1 MIVDERL
8 VTYINSLDTGN
19 TRILDAVER
28 EALDSYVPIIRKEMQ
43 SFLKLLLAMTKP
55 KRILEVGTAVGFSS
69 ILMAEYDPVPC
80 EIVTIENYEKR
91 IPIARENFKRAGKE
105 EQITLLEGDAAE
117 ILPTLTEPFDLI
129 FMDIYLNELNGIN
142 IVRKIRQMDSKVMI
156 VFLTTSKEHIFEAA
170 PFHFF
175 DYILKPFEST
185 QIFHVLDDA
194 LALLPEQESELS
206 FEYRSFDVHFPLSK
220 IQYIYSN
227 NHEVIIHTTNGTHAF
242 RLPFYSVTDHLD
254 DSRFLQ
260 CNRGIMLNMDYIK
273 TMESDY
279 FEMTD
284 SKCFPIKTKGR
295 KQIRE
300 QYIKYQFLKLEEA

>member
-1 MIVDERL
+1 
-8 VTYINSLDTGN
+8 
-19 TRILDAVER
+19 
-28 EALDSYVPIIRKEMQ
+28 
-43 SFLKLLLAMTKP
+43 
-55 KRILEVGTAVGFSS
+55 
-69 ILMAEYDPVPC
+69 
-80 EIVTIENYEKR
+80 
-91 IPIARENFKRAGKE
+91 
-105 EQITLLEGDAAE
+105 
-117 ILPTLTEPFDLI
+117 
-129 FMDIYLNELNGIN
+129 MDIYLNELNGID
-142 IVRKIRQMDSKVMI
+142 IVRKIRQMDSKVII

-194 LALLPEQESELS
+194 LALLPEQEAELS

-227 NHEVIIHTTNGTHAF
+227 NHEVIIHTTNGTHVF

-300 QYIKYQFLKLEEA
+300 QYIKYQFLKLEEV

>member
-1 MIVDERL
+1 M
-8 VTYINSLDTGN
+8 SL
-19 TRILDAVER
+19 
-28 EALDSYVPIIRKEMQ
+28 
-43 SFLKLLLAMTKP
+43 
-55 KRILEVGTAVGFSS
+55 
-69 ILMAEYDPVPC
+69 
-80 EIVTIENYEKR
+80 EI
-91 IPIARENFKRAGKE
+91 
-105 EQITLLEGDAAE
+105 
-117 ILPTLTEPFDLI
+117 FDLI
-129 FMDIYLNELNGIN
+129 FMDIYLNELNGID

-156 VFLTTSKEHIFEAA
+156 VFLTTSKEYIFEAA

-175 DYILKPFEST
+175 DYILKPFVST

-194 LALLPEQESELS
+194 LALLPEQEAELS

-242 RLPFYSVTDHLD
+242 RLPFYSVTDHLN

-284 SKCFPIKTKGR
+284 SKCFPIKNERTQANPR
-295 KQIRE
+295 SIYQIPVFE
-300 QYIKYQFLKLEEA
+300 T

>member
-1 MIVDERL
+1 
-8 VTYINSLDTGN
+8 
-19 TRILDAVER
+19 
-28 EALDSYVPIIRKEMQ
+28 
-43 SFLKLLLAMTKP
+43 
-55 KRILEVGTAVGFSS
+55 
-69 ILMAEYDPVPC
+69 
-80 EIVTIENYEKR
+80 
-91 IPIARENFKRAGKE
+91 
-105 EQITLLEGDAAE
+105 
-117 ILPTLTEPFDLI
+117 
-129 FMDIYLNELNGIN
+129 MDIYLNELNGID

-156 VFLTTSKEHIFEAA
+156 VFLTTSKEYIFEAA

-194 LALLPEQESELS
+194 LALLPEQEAELS

-242 RLPFYSVTDHLD
+242 RLPFYSVTDHLN

-295 KQIRE
+295 KQIRD

>member
-1 MIVDERL
+1 MNLAIVDDNQIEQE
-8 VTYINSLDTGN
+8 IIFN
-19 TRILDAVER
+19 TLR
-28 EALDSYVPIIRKEMQ
+28 
-43 SFLKLLLAMTKP
+43 
-55 KRILEVGTAVGFSS
+55 
-69 ILMAEYDPVPC
+69 
-80 EIVTIENYEKR
+80 NYESEKNTPLKISSYNDGDSFFDAY
-91 IPIARENFKRAGKE
+91 IP
-105 EQITLLEGDAAE
+105 GD
-117 ILPTLTEPFDLI
+117 FDLI
-129 FMDIYLNELNGIN
+129 FMDIYLKGQNGID
-142 IVRKIRQMDSKVMI
+142 IVRKIRQIDSKVLI
-156 VFLTTSKEHIFEAA
+156 VFLTTSAEHIFEAA

-175 DYILKPFEST
+175 DYILKPFEYT
-185 QIFHVLDDA
+185 QIFHVLDEA
-194 LALLPEQESELS
+194 LQLLPESEPELS

-242 RLPFYSVTDHLD
+242 RLPFYSVTDHLN

-300 QYIKYQFLKLEEA
+300 QYIKYQFLKLEED

>member
-1 MIVDERL
+1 MKLAIVDDNKLEQELIFDTLRTYEHERNISL
-8 VTYINSLDTGN
+8 DISSYSDGNSFLNTYI
-19 TRILDAVER
+19 
-28 EALDSYVPIIRKEMQ
+28 P
-43 SFLKLLLAMTKP
+43 
-55 KRILEVGTAVGFSS
+55 
-69 ILMAEYDPVPC
+69 
-80 EIVTIENYEKR
+80 
-91 IPIARENFKRAGKE
+91 
-105 EQITLLEGDAAE
+105 GD
-117 ILPTLTEPFDLI
+117 FDLI
-129 FMDIYLNELNGIN
+129 FMDIYLNELNGID

-156 VFLTTSKEHIFEAA
+156 VFLTTSKEYIFEAA

-194 LALLPEQESELS
+194 LALLPEQEAELS

>member
-1 MIVDERL
+1 MNVLIVEDE
-8 VTYINSLDTGN
+8 TAAATN
-19 TRILDAVER
+19 
-28 EALDSYVPIIRKEMQ
+28 
-43 SFLKLLLAMTKP
+43 LKALLLQIDP
-55 KRILEVGTAVGFSS
+55 SIRIEAV
-69 ILMAEYDPVPC
+69 
-80 EIVTIENYEKR
+80 IETVVETVRWVKDN
-91 IPIARENFKRAGKE
+91 P
-105 EQITLLEGDAAE
+105 
-117 ILPTLTEPFDLI
+117 LPDLI
-129 FMDIYLNELNGIN
+129 FMDIYLNELNGID
-142 IVRKIRQMDSKVMI
+142 IVRKISQMDSKVII

-194 LALLPEQESELS
+194 LALLPEQEAELS

>member
-1 MIVDERL
+1 MNLAIVDDNQIQQEIILSTLR
-8 VTYINSLDTGN
+8 TYESEKNTSLE
-19 TRILDAVER
+19 IS
-28 EALDSYVPIIRKEMQ
+28 SYNDGD
-43 SFLKLLLAMTKP
+43 SFLNA
-55 KRILEVGTAVGFSS
+55 
-69 ILMAEYDPVPC
+69 Y
-80 EIVTIENYEKR
+80 
-91 IPIARENFKRAGKE
+91 IP
-105 EQITLLEGDAAE
+105 GD
-117 ILPTLTEPFDLI
+117 FDLI
-129 FMDIYLNELNGIN
+129 FMDIYLKDQNGID
-142 IVRKIRQMDSKVMI
+142 IVRKIRQIDSKVLI
-156 VFLTTSKEHIFEAA
+156 VFLTTSAEHIFEAA

-175 DYILKPFEST
+175 DYILKPFEYT
-185 QIFHVLDDA
+185 QIFHVLDEA
-194 LALLPEQESELS
+194 LQLLPESEPELS

-227 NHEVIIHTTNGTHAF
+227 NHEVIIHTSNGTQAF
-242 RLPFYSVTDHLD
+242 RLPFYSVTDHLN

-300 QYIKYQFLKLEEA
+300 QYIKYQFLKLE

>member
-1 MIVDERL
+1 MNVLIVEDE
-8 VTYINSLDTGN
+8 TAAATN
-19 TRILDAVER
+19 
-28 EALDSYVPIIRKEMQ
+28 
-43 SFLKLLLAMTKP
+43 LKALLLQIDP
-55 KRILEVGTAVGFSS
+55 SIRIEAV
-69 ILMAEYDPVPC
+69 
-80 EIVTIENYEKR
+80 IETVVETVRWVKDN
-91 IPIARENFKRAGKE
+91 P
-105 EQITLLEGDAAE
+105 
-117 ILPTLTEPFDLI
+117 LPDLI
-129 FMDIYLNELNGIN
+129 FMDIYLNELNGID
-142 IVRKIRQMDSKVMI
+142 IVRKIRQMDSKVII

-194 LALLPEQESELS
+194 LALLPEQEAELS